1 MIYPVVLYGDP
12 VLKKPA
18 ETVDFE
24 QIDVK
29 QLSEDM
35 FETMYQASGVGLAA
49 PQIGKSLRIFVI
61 DSTPLDEDEG
71 NEGIRRV
78 FVNPEIVETEG
89 DNWAFEEGCL
99 SIPGIRAE
107 VQRPPKITIEYQDEN
122 GKEHTETLK
131 GMPAR
136 IVLHEY
142 DHIEGV
148 LFVDHVKGLKKRL
161 MKGKLAN
168 ISKGQVEA
176 NYRVKLPAKATRR
189 A

>member
-1 MIYPVVLYGDP
+1 MIYPIVLYGDP
-12 VLKKPA
+12 VLKKPG
-18 ETVDFE
+18 EPVEPGD
-24 QIDVK
+24 IDAK

-49 PQIGKSLRIFVI
+49 PQIGKSLRMFVI

-71 NEGIRRV
+71 KEGIKRV
-78 FVNPEIVETEG
+78 FINPEIVEMEG
-89 DNWAFEEGCL
+89 DAWAFEEGCL
-99 SIPGIRAE
+99 SIPGIRAD
-107 VQRPPKITIEYQDEN
+107 VQRPPKVTIHYQDEN
-122 GKEHTETLK
+122 WKEHTETLE

-161 MKGKLAN
+161 IKGKLGS
-168 ISKGQVEA
+168 ISKGQVDA
-176 NYRVKLPAKATRR
+176 NYSVKIPAKAVRR
-189 A
+189 S

>member
-1 MIYPVVLYGDP
+1 MIYPIVLYGDP

-18 ETVDFE
+18 EPVDPE

-49 PQIGKSLRIFVI
+49 PQIGKSLRMFVI

-71 NEGIRRV
+71 KEGIRRV
-78 FVNPEIVETEG
+78 FVNPEILETEG
-89 DNWAFEEGCL
+89 DDFAFEEGCL
-99 SIPGIRAE
+99 SIPGIRAD
-107 VQRPPKITIEYQDEN
+107 VQRPPKLTIQYQDES
-122 GKEHTETLK
+122 GQEHTETIE

-161 MKGKLAN
+161 MKGKLTN
-168 ISKGQVEA
+168 ISKGQVDA
-176 NYRVKLPAKATRR
+176 NYRVKLPAKAIRR